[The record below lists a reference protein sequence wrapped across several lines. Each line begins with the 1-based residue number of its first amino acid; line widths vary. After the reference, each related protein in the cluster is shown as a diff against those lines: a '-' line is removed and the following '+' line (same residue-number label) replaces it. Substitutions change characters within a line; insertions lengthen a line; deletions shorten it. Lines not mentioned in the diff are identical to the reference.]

1 MAMRQLVT
9 GADACAPSDGSD
21 AGPANA
27 AAALANQLLG
37 MGNDKTQER
46 LHQVGMCSTS
56 IGTGSVSQSKA
67 CVAGIMFA
75 SGRCASR
82 AVLPLTYDISAGAAP
97 TVEPAVDH
105 AISARTSAYGFGCG
119 CSQCSC

>member
-9 GADACAPSDGSD
+9 GADACGPSDGTD

-46 LHQVGMCSTS
+46 LHQVG
-56 IGTGSVSQSKA
+56 IWRLPKIQGSLVRQVAVRMVAAA
-67 CVAGIMFA
+67 C
-75 SGRCASR
+75 
-82 AVLPLTYDISAGAAP
+82 
-97 TVEPAVDH
+97 
-105 AISARTSAYGFGCG
+105 
-119 CSQCSC
+119 

>member
-9 GADACAPSDGSD
+9 GADACGPSDGSE

-46 LHQVGMCSTS
+46 LHQVRRLCY
-56 IGTGSVSQSKA
+56 SQA
-67 CVAGIMFA
+67 DL
-75 SGRCASR
+75 CAD
-82 AVLPLTYDISAGAAP
+82 A
-97 TVEPAVDH
+97 
-105 AISARTSAYGFGCG
+105 
-119 CSQCSC
+119 

>member
-9 GADACAPSDGSD
+9 GADACGPSDGSD

-46 LHQVGMCSTS
+46 LHQVRTCGTS
-56 IGTGSVSQSKA
+56 VCAGTSVRITS
-67 CVAGIMFA
+67 MLY
-75 SGRCASR
+75 
-82 AVLPLTYDISAGAAP
+82 AVLTLVH
-97 TVEPAVDH
+97 VEL
-105 AISARTSAYGFGCG
+105 ARR
-119 CSQCSC
+119 

>member
-9 GADACAPSDGSD
+9 GADACGPSDGSD

-46 LHQVGMCSTS
+46 LHQVRT
-56 IGTGSVSQSKA
+56 
-67 CVAGIMFA
+67 
-75 SGRCASR
+75 CAQGGAQ
-82 AVLPLTYDISAGAAP
+82 AVL
-97 TVEPAVDH
+97 
-105 AISARTSAYGFGCG
+105 
-119 CSQCSC
+119 